1 MQRSLSTEQ
10 QRERIQ
16 WRYYNVKIEEGKM
29 LVQQKIVKIAVD
41 FMRKELDAL
50 LLSVRL
56 LLQSE
61 QKEPKESD

>member
-1 MQRSLSTEQ
+1 
-10 QRERIQ
+10 
-16 WRYYNVKIEEGKM
+16 M